1 MPVSM
6 PLLLLAPWPV
16 LSTPRIVPVASHVS
30 HRFLERLRRLP
41 GLRFDAKTLMD
52 ILTCFFNLRTL
63 NRSKSVRFFRRSCCS
78 LFFAQ
83 LDSAHF
89 LSTSCFS
96 QSFFTGPVPAAFG
109 RLGMTQGVRETV
121 LVGTACRGTTAPSF
135 VEGPSTKICGKFVS
149 QRRGD
154 AQ

>member
-1 MPVSM
+1 MCLRYLESCLYIASCQSPCEQRIPEAHSAL
-6 PLLLLAPWPV
+6 PPWKFGV
-16 LSTPRIVPVASHVS
+16 
-30 HRFLERLRRLP
+30 
-41 GLRFDAKTLMD
+41 
-52 ILTCFFNLRTL
+52 LTCFLSLNTL

-78 LFFAQ
+78 RFFAQ

-96 QSFFTGPVPAAFG
+96 HSFFTGPVPAAFG

-135 VEGPSTKICGKFVS
+135 VEGPSTKICVRGKSIV
-149 QRRGD
+149 RE
-154 AQ
+154 